1 MLCDS
6 ELQLWLDDMHDNA
19 VLFDC
24 ALTKSSQLLRC
35 VGFPAGCAGIVQH
48 GRGIHE
54 GEMDSD
60 SQQHLDLVLVR
71 RRDDSDE
78 TRRGDDAATM
88 RQHPRVGGRV
98 G

>member
-6 ELQLWLDDMHDNA
+6 ELQLWLDYVHDDA

-35 VGFPAGCAGIVQH
+35 VGFATGCAGILQH
-48 GRGIHE
+48 GTGIIE
-54 GEMDSD
+54 GKMDSD
-60 SQQHLDLVLVR
+60 LQQHLDLVFGR

-78 TRRGDDAATM
+78 TRRGDDAATSS
-88 RQHPRVGGRV
+88 RGG
-98 G
+98 